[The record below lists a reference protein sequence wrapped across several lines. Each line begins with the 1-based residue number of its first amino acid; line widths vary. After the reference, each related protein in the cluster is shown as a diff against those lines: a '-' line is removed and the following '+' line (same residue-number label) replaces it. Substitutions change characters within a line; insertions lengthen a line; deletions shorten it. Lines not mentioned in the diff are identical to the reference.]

1 MIDIRNINK
10 ENYYTVSEI
19 ARMLDYKTNQ
29 SVYNLINDG
38 KLKANKEGKNII
50 ISGQDLFDYL
60 ANERMLDINDIM
72 SDMPNRFSF
81 NLADKSMQKLSNH
94 SMEYGR
100 RLDIL
105 EANYQA
111 GMYEKDYYEYAKKQL
126 IEIRYNPPRCPYC
139 DEILGRNDRVF
150 NRELN
155 DTHHICKKCESILM
169 RFLNRPRTFNS
180 FDIDNEKRKINDKLY
195 FTIKGFAYTFR
206 VSMID
211 LNKQVLP
218 YRIEMINK
226 AIENKKIQTVEIN
239 DEILIPANEVY
250 RILDICKDKNY
261 NFDDLFCCN
270 YNLDK
275 YLFYKE
281 FYPKYNMHQEA
292 HKAGSYLR
300 TKLNIDNNKLSIL
313 FDLIANEKINEFLTE
328 VKKLYTSA
336 DISIPDIFDKLKSIN
351 SKEEQQNIMGA
362 FIMGLISNIKE

>member
-1 MIDIRNINK
+1 MIDIKNINK
-10 ENYYTVSEI
+10 ENYYTVSEV

-29 SVYNLINDG
+29 SIYNLINDG

-60 ANERMLDINDIM
+60 ANERMLDINNIM
-72 SDMPNRFSF
+72 TNTFSF
-81 NLADKSMQKLSNH
+81 TVANKVMQKLSNH
-94 SMEYGR
+94 SMEYER
-100 RLDIL
+100 RLDVL

-126 IEIRYNPPRCPYC
+126 TEIRDNPPRCPYC
-139 DEILGRNDRVF
+139 DEILERNDSVF

-155 DTHHICKKCESILM
+155 DTYHICKKCESILM

-180 FDIDNEKRKINDKLY
+180 FDIDNERRKINDKLY

-250 RILDICKDKNY
+250 RILDICKDNNY
-261 NFDDLFCCN
+261 TFDDLFYSN
-270 YNLDK
+270 YNSDK
-275 YLFYKE
+275 YLFYKD
-281 FYPKYNMHQEA
+281 FYPKYDMHKEA

-313 FDLIANEKINEFLTE
+313 FDLITNAKINEFLIE

-336 DISIPDIFDKLKSIN
+336 NVSIPDIFDRLTYVNDK
-351 SKEEQQNIMGA
+351 EQQNIMGA